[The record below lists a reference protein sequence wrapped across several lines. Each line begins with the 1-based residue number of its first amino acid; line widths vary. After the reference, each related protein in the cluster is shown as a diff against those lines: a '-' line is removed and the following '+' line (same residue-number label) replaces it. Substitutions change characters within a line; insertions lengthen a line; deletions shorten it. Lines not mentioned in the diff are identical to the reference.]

1 MSTTPRGPHTLL
13 ALRVACAPTSLGHG
27 IAVTDWLGSFGPPAC
42 HQTSVSLFML
52 FLPLSRC
59 PSSSLSPRSHS
70 HTAPSL
76 WLHFI
81 PPSLGSIPV
90 CVSDPIP
97 KFVSDALPLL
107 ASVPIP
113 LSPAS
118 PCIPLSPLLPLGC
131 EQTHPYFS
139 PVQSP
144 FLNKKRQ
151 QAGSPLSSHP
161 PPLPWGCLA
170 DMDEQ

>member
-1 MSTTPRGPHTLL
+1 MPRPPWVMASPSLTGWGLLGPL
-13 ALRVACAPTSLGHG
+13 P
-27 IAVTDWLGSFGPPAC
+27 VTKRL
-42 HQTSVSLFML
+42 
-52 FLPLSRC
+52 
-59 PSSSLSPRSHS
+59 SLSLCCSCLYPDVLPAPLPPGSHS

-131 EQTHPYFS
+131 KQTHPYFS